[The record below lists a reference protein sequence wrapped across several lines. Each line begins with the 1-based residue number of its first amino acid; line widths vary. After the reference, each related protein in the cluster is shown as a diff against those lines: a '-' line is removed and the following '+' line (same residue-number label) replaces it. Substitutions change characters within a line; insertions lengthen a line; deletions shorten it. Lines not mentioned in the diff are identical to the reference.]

1 MFNLEKVFVQYY
13 KIILLYFY
21 HALLKRRT
29 NDDLM
34 LDNVNDYIIKLG
46 RRGRG
51 WFVLCVN
58 IGSFVN

>member
-51 WFVLCVN
+51 
-58 IGSFVN
+58 